1 MSNQSEKINSGAKS
15 VLDSSNEIDE
25 LTNEINED
33 TAEDQRIRKI
43 FETAMNNFAS
53 DRSLDTCL
61 DALNASIQM
70 AKIRH
75 KLFQSYK
82 RYSEILEM
90 EIVRLADRSESS
102 LHKKR

>member
-1 MSNQSEKINSGAKS
+1 MRNRSEKINSSARS
-15 VLDSSNEIDE
+15 VSDSADQIEE

-33 TAEDQRIRKI
+33 TAEHQRIIKI
-43 FETAMNNFAS
+43 FENAMNNFAS

-70 AKIRH
+70 ANIRH

-82 RYSEILEM
+82 HYSELLEM
-90 EIVRLADRSESS
+90 NIIRLTEQSGSDP
-102 LHKKR
+102 HK

>member
-1 MSNQSEKINSGAKS
+1 MSDRCEKINSGTKS
-15 VLDSSNEIDE
+15 VSDPPNEIDE
-25 LTNEINED
+25 LTKEINED
-33 TAEDQRIRKI
+33 TVEHRRIIKI
-43 FETAMNNFAS
+43 FDGAMHNFAS

-82 RYSEILEM
+82 RYSELLEM
-90 EIVRLADRSESS
+90 EIVRLTDRSGSS
-102 LHKKR
+102 LHK

>member
-1 MSNQSEKINSGAKS
+1 MSDRSEKINSGAKS
-15 VLDSSNEIDE
+15 VSDSANEIDE
-25 LTNEINED
+25 LTKEINED
-33 TAEDQRIRKI
+33 TAEHQRIIKI
-43 FETAMNNFAS
+43 FENAMNNFAS

-82 RYSEILEM
+82 HYSEILEM
-90 EIVRLADRSESS
+90 EIVRLTDRSGSS
-102 LHKKR
+102 LHK

>member
-1 MSNQSEKINSGAKS
+1 MSDRSEKINNGAKS
-15 VLDSSNEIDE
+15 VSDSPNEIDE
-25 LTNEINED
+25 LTKEINED
-33 TAEDQRIRKI
+33 TAEHQRIIKI

-82 RYSEILEM
+82 HYSELLEM
-90 EIVRLADRSESS
+90 EILRLNDRSGSG
-102 LHKKR
+102 LHK

>member
-1 MSNQSEKINSGAKS
+1 MRNRSEKINSSARS
-15 VLDSSNEIDE
+15 VSDSADQIEE

-33 TAEDQRIRKI
+33 TAEHQRIIKI
-43 FETAMNNFAS
+43 FENAMNNFAS

-70 AKIRH
+70 ANIRH

-82 RYSEILEM
+82 HYAELLEM
-90 EIVRLADRSESS
+90 NIIRLTEQSRSDP
-102 LHKKR
+102 HK

>member
-1 MSNQSEKINSGAKS
+1 MSDWSEKINSGAKS
-15 VLDSSNEIDE
+15 VSDSTNEIDE
-25 LTNEINED
+25 LTKEINED
-33 TAEDQRIRKI
+33 TAEHQRIIKI
-43 FETAMNNFAS
+43 FETAMNIFAS

-82 RYSEILEM
+82 HYSEILEI
-90 EIVRLADRSESS
+90 EIVRLTDRSGSS
-102 LHKKR
+102 LHN

>member
-1 MSNQSEKINSGAKS
+1 MRNRSEKINSSARS
-15 VLDSSNEIDE
+15 VSDSADQIEE

-33 TAEDQRIRKI
+33 TAEHQRIIKI
-43 FETAMNNFAS
+43 FENAMNNFAS

-70 AKIRH
+70 ANIRH

-82 RYSEILEM
+82 HYSELLEM
-90 EIVRLADRSESS
+90 NIIRLTEQSRSDP
-102 LHKKR
+102 HK